1 MKNTFLKSTIPFAA
15 VAIMG
20 ISGAFLTT
28 SMQSASNRVGPKQG
42 FIAAPQGPCSVS
54 VSCGTLGTICQ
65 ANGVQAFGKNNNC
78 TEILY
83 MPQN

>member
-1 MKNTFLKSTIPFAA
+1 MKTTFLKSAIPFAA
-15 VAIMG
+15 VAMMG
-20 ISGAFLTT
+20 ISGAFLIT
-28 SMQSASNRVGPKQG
+28 SMQSASKTAVPRQG
-42 FIAAPQGPCSVS
+42 FIDGPKGPCSVS
-54 VSCGTLGTICQ
+54 VSCGTSGTICQ